1 MGSAYEHGGLV
12 GRAMSTRDELAK
24 MVRQL
29 RNLDS
34 RGLADALIAQG
45 WRKKPSREEVR
56 DAVAEFICDEYIQ
69 GQLFP
74 ADYGAADAVLALMDR
89 GQ

>member
-1 MGSAYEHGGLV
+1 MSSEAAQKAG

-34 RGLADALIAQG
+34 RGLADALIAEG
-45 WRKKPSREEVR
+45 WRKKPDRGDLSNFLFTIY
-56 DAVAEFICDEYIQ
+56 DHGTNPNALAE
-69 GQLFP
+69 
-74 ADYGAADAVLALMDR
+74 ADAILAFLDR